1 MKIALVIPCYNEE
14 AVLNETVRRL
24 LPVAQTLREKHHEMT
39 VYCVDDGSR
48 DATWQVIETLAAEHP
63 FLHGLKLARN
73 AGHQKAVWA
82 GLEYVADK
90 CDAAISIDADLQ
102 DDVTAVVAMVDACES
117 GAEVV
122 YGVRRQRTTDTFFK
136 RTTALAFY
144 RMMQAMGVD
153 MVYNHADY
161 RLMTRRVIEALMQY
175 PERNIFL
182 RGMVPLIGFKTA
194 EVYYDRAER
203 FAGESKYPLG
213 KMLNFAV
220 DGITSFSVKPLRLIT
235 SLGLLMVI
243 LSLFAACYALVSYF
257 LGWTIAGWT
266 SLLLSVWFIGG
277 VQLLC
282 VGVLGEYIGKIYTEV
297 KRRPRYFIEKAI

>member
-122 YGVRRQRTTDTFFK
+122 YGVRRQRTTDTVFK

-144 RMMQAMGVD
+144 RLMQAMGVD

-257 LGWTIAGWT
+257 FGWTIAGWT

-297 KRRPRYFIEKAI
+297 KRRPRYFIEKTI

>member
-14 AVLNETVRRL
+14 AVLNETVRQL

-122 YGVRRQRTTDTFFK
+122 YGVRRQRTTDTVFK

-144 RMMQAMGVD
+144 RLMQAMGVD

-297 KRRPRYFIEKAI
+297 KRRPRYFIEKTI